1 MGNANRIGS
10 AALEAEENLGI
21 YRESANHCRDWKK
34 SICRGLTLIEVLIV
48 VVIMAILAAVVIPQ
62 FATSTEDARASTL
75 QFNLHTLRS
84 QIELYRIQHFGRLP
98 EIINEDLPQLTNAT
112 NAQGQIGP
120 PGPDYPYGPYLQH
133 GIPPNPYDGKNRVV
147 QVATPGQ
154 VPTAPADN
162 GGGWQYDPT
171 TGGIYPNNPEYFR

>member
-1 MGNANRIGS
+1 MGNRNVKS
-10 AALEAEENLGI
+10 SVTLEAEKNLEI
-21 YRESANHCRDWKK
+21 YQESPNRCRVWRKG
-34 SICRGLTLIEVLIV
+34 ICRGLTLIEVLIV

-98 EIINEDLPQLTNAT
+98 EIVNEDLPQLTNAT
-112 NAQGQIGP
+112 NAQGEIGT
-120 PGPDYPYGPYLQH
+120 PGPDYPYGPYLQN
-133 GIPPNPYDGKNRVV
+133 GLPPNPYDGKNRVV
-147 QVATPGQ
+147 QVTTPGQ

-171 TGGIYPNNPEYFR
+171 TGGIYPNNPEYFQ